1 MDNQIPVIESA
12 ANLDQLRKRKFILF
26 VLALCVEGLDAC
38 PVRLI
43 AVEDE

>member
-1 MDNQIPVIESA
+1 MRAVCVT
-12 ANLDQLRKRKFILF
+12 LL
-26 VLALCVEGLDAC
+26 VLALCVEGLDSC